1 MNFYISIYRY
11 LQKSL
16 YKGLCPK
23 LRANIKMNK
32 TCINKLYYL
41 LLATLFLSGLYALR
55 SDIETYISK
64 MWVGELFDYVYKAC
78 ITNDLFNFLFTL
90 TLASLFFIIG
100 KKVFQSNG
108 SVLGCIGCIF
118 AILYLSKNTFWIF
131 PKVFLIDIDYGA
143 FLIISLMAVLIID
156 VIAIA
161 RKLLNAENAN
171 ISNVDDRKGYCM
183 DGVYSEPRQIGWD
196 NYVSDLLALMPHYR
210 LMKESLAIGISR
222 NWGSGKTSFLK
233 SMQKQM
239 NADYRVVTFNPW
251 TCTDKEQIISQFFA
265 LMREQTENNEESLH
279 EAIQKYQ
286 DIVLDADI
294 HPAITFLAKILPLS
308 KKEETLESLKDKI
321 EEAITIDG
329 SKPFAIFID
338 DLDRL
343 EGNEL
348 FEVLRL
354 IRITANFRN
363 VVFVVAYDRDYI
375 CNVLNESKYIKRA
388 EEYIQ
393 KIFHLEVSLPK
404 FEDDTLLDVFM
415 EEVVRIASLN
425 ERQAT
430 RLRQL
435 VMQLL
440 NIDGLSFTDFV
451 PNFRQARRFANVF
464 ALNLKSILA
473 HTKDFVVKDFIGVEL
488 LHFAYPEIHRT
499 LMYKPMIL
507 LKLNKGGFSKSK
519 LLVYE
524 GKDNTPSDKLLR
536 KLFYSNNN
544 ETQLTS
550 REVRS
555 QLSYA
560 NYFCY
565 RLPNN
570 SIGATEFEMLMIA
583 DDLDVVRDGVN
594 VWMRRKDSF
603 DSLYEHFRSYY
614 MHGYKDI
621 KVIRN
626 YICALLEFIP
636 QLSDKGI
643 EQIISDRY
651 WIRGGVDVDELR
663 KQLISLFEYS
673 ISKGKFLEKIN
684 HLLASFYNAYP
695 DDYEPDD
702 IALDL
707 FKRNQLEMLAGKSLV
722 KYTEINGKPSPS
734 EISHKG
740 TPFNKFLK
748 SGCYV
753 QNYYREGDEYVGID
767 TNLMCDEL
775 IIQYQNTESDYA
787 TFCDFIQPY
796 LIKTDDPAE
805 EEYEAKSIAT
815 DICSIFDSYT
825 FFEKFVH
832 GAFTPTEE
840 IEKKLKYIRS
850 IMHGYC

>member
-1 MNFYISIYRY
+1 
-11 LQKSL
+11 
-16 YKGLCPK
+16 
-23 LRANIKMNK
+23 
-32 TCINKLYYL
+32 
-41 LLATLFLSGLYALR
+41 
-55 SDIETYISK
+55 
-64 MWVGELFDYVYKAC
+64 MWAGELFDYLYKAC
-78 ITNDLFNFLFTL
+78 TTNNWFNFLFTL
-90 TLASLFFIIG
+90 TLVYFFFIIG
-100 KKVFQSNG
+100 KKVFQING
-108 SVLGCIGCIF
+108 SVLGCIGCIL
-118 AILYLSKNTFWIF
+118 AIVYLFKNTFWIF
-131 PKVFLIDIDYGA
+131 AKVFFIDIDYGA
-143 FLIISLMAVLIID
+143 FLIISLMAILIID

-161 RKLLNAENAN
+161 RKLLNAENTN
-171 ISNVDDRKGYCM
+171 IFNVDDRKGYCM
-183 DGVYSEPRQIGWD
+183 DGVYSELRQTGWD
-196 NYVSDLLALMPHYR
+196 NYVGNLLALMPRDR
-210 LMKESLAIGISR
+210 LKKESLAIGISG

-265 LMREQTENNEESLH
+265 LMREQTENNDESLH

-286 DIVLDADI
+286 DIVLDTDI
-294 HPAITFLAKILPLS
+294 HPALTFLAKVFPLS
-308 KKEETLESLKDKI
+308 KKEETLDSLKDKI

-375 CNVLNESKYIKRA
+375 CNVLNESKNIKRA

-404 FEDDTLLDVFM
+404 FEDETLLDVFM
-415 EEVVRIASLN
+415 EEVARIASLN
-425 ERQAT
+425 ERQTAS
-430 RLRQL
+430 LRQL
-435 VMQLL
+435 IMQLF
-440 NIDGLSFTDFV
+440 NVDGLSFTDFI

-473 HTKDFVVKDFIGVEL
+473 HTKDFVVKDFIGIEL
-488 LHFAYPEIHRT
+488 LHFTFPDIHRT
-499 LMYKPMIL
+499 LMFKPMTL
-507 LKLNKGGFSKSK
+507 LKLNKGVLSKSR

-536 KLFYSNNN
+536 KLFYSSN

-594 VWMRRKDSF
+594 VWMWRKDSF

-614 MHGYKDI
+614 MHEYKDI

-636 QLSDKGI
+636 RLSDKGI

-651 WIRGGVDVDELR
+651 WIRGGVDVADLR

-707 FKRNQLEMLAGKSLV
+707 FERNQLEMLAGKSLA
-722 KYTEINGKPSPS
+722 KYIKINGKPSPS
-734 EISHKG
+734 EISPKG
-740 TPFNKFLK
+740 TPFNRFLK

-753 QNYYREGDEYVGID
+753 QSYYREGDEYVGID

-775 IIQYQNTESDYA
+775 INQYQNTEADYA
-787 TFCDFIQPY
+787 TFCVFIQPY
-796 LIKTDDPAE
+796 LIETDDPAE

-815 DICSIFDSYT
+815 DICSIFDSYAI
-825 FFEKFVH
+825 FEKFVR
-832 GAFTPTEE
+832 GTFRPNEE
-840 IEKKLKYIRS
+840 IEQKLKYIHN
-850 IMHGYC
+850 IMS

>member
-1 MNFYISIYRY
+1 MS
-11 LQKSL
+11 KS
-16 YKGLCPK
+16 
-23 LRANIKMNK
+23 
-32 TCINKLYYL
+32 YYSLIVTL
-41 LLATLFLSGLYALR
+41 LFSGFYALR
-55 SDIETYISK
+55 SDIETYISQ
-64 MWVGELFDYVYKAC
+64 MWVGKLFNYVYKAC
-78 ITNDLFNFLFTL
+78 TTNNWFNFLFTL
-90 TLASLFFIIG
+90 TLVYFFLIIV

-108 SVLGCIGCIF
+108 SVLGCIGCIL
-118 AILYLSKNTFWIF
+118 AIVYLFKNTFWIF
-131 PKVFLIDIDYGA
+131 AKVFFIDIDYGA
-143 FLIISLMAVLIID
+143 FLIISLMTILIID

-161 RKLLNAENAN
+161 RKLLNAENTN

-183 DGVYSEPRQIGWD
+183 DGVYSELRHTGWD
-196 NYVSDLLALMPHYR
+196 NYVGDLLALMPRDR
-210 LMKESLAIGISR
+210 LKKESLAIGISG

-265 LMREQTENNEESLH
+265 LMREQTENNDESLH

-294 HPAITFLAKILPLS
+294 HPALTFLAKILPLS
-308 KKEETLESLKDKI
+308 KKEQTLESLKDKI

-375 CNVLNESKYIKRA
+375 CNVLNESKNIKRA

-404 FEDDTLLDVFM
+404 FEDETLLDVFM
-415 EEVVRIASLN
+415 DETVRIAALN
-425 ERQAT
+425 ERQAAS
-430 RLRQL
+430 LRQL
-435 VMQLL
+435 IMQLF
-440 NIDGLSFTDFV
+440 NVDGLSFTDFV

-473 HTKDFVVKDFIGVEL
+473 HTKDFVVKDFIGIEL
-488 LHFAYPEIHRT
+488 LHFAYPDIHRT
-499 LMYKPMIL
+499 LMYKPMTL
-507 LKLNKGGFSKSK
+507 LKQSHELLSKTR

-524 GKDNTPSDKLLR
+524 SKNNTPSDKLLR
-536 KLFYSNNN
+536 KLFYSNN
-544 ETQLTS
+544 ETQQTS

-626 YICALLEFIP
+626 NICALLEFIP
-636 QLSDKGI
+636 KLSDKGI
-643 EQIISDRY
+643 EQIISGRY
-651 WIRGGVDVDELR
+651 GIREGVDVDELR

-673 ISKGKFLEKIN
+673 IGKGMFLEKIN
-684 HLLASFYNAYP
+684 ILLASFYNASP

-702 IALDL
+702 IAIDL
-707 FKRNQLEMLAGKSLV
+707 FERNQLEMLAGKSLA
-722 KYTEINGKPSPS
+722 KYIEINGKPSPS
-734 EISHKG
+734 EISPKG

-753 QNYYREGDEYVGID
+753 RSYYREGDEYVGID
-767 TNLMCDEL
+767 TNLMCNEL

-815 DICSIFDSYT
+815 NICSIFDSYAI
-825 FFEKFVH
+825 FEEFVY
-832 GAFTPTEE
+832 GAFCHNEE
-840 IEKKLKYIRS
+840 IEKKLKYIRC
-850 IMHGYC
+850 IMS

>member
-1 MNFYISIYRY
+1 
-11 LQKSL
+11 
-16 YKGLCPK
+16 
-23 LRANIKMNK
+23 
-32 TCINKLYYL
+32 
-41 LLATLFLSGLYALR
+41 
-55 SDIETYISK
+55 
-64 MWVGELFDYVYKAC
+64 
-78 ITNDLFNFLFTL
+78 
-90 TLASLFFIIG
+90 
-100 KKVFQSNG
+100 
-108 SVLGCIGCIF
+108 
-118 AILYLSKNTFWIF
+118 
-131 PKVFLIDIDYGA
+131 
-143 FLIISLMAVLIID
+143 MAVFIID

-183 DGVYSEPRQIGWD
+183 DGVYSELRQTGWD
-196 NYVSDLLALMPHYR
+196 NYVSDLLALMPRDR
-210 LMKESLAIGISR
+210 LKKESLAIGISG

-265 LMREQTENNEESLH
+265 LMREQTENNDESLQD
-279 EAIQKYQ
+279 AIQKYR
-286 DIVLDADI
+286 DIVLDTDI
-294 HPAITFLAKILPLS
+294 HPALTFLAKVFPLS
-308 KKEETLESLKDKI
+308 KKEETLDSLKDKI

-375 CNVLNESKYIKRA
+375 CNVLNESKNIKRA

-404 FEDDTLLDVFM
+404 FEDETLLDVFID
-415 EEVVRIASLN
+415 ETVRIASLN
-425 ERQAT
+425 ERQAAS
-430 RLRQL
+430 LRQL
-435 VMQLL
+435 IMQLF
-440 NIDGLSFTDFV
+440 NDDGLSFTDFV

-473 HTKDFVVKDFIGVEL
+473 HTKDFVVKDFIGIEL
-488 LHFAYPEIHRT
+488 LHFAYPDIHRT
-499 LMYKPMIL
+499 LMYKPMTL
-507 LKLNKGGFSKSK
+507 LKLSPESLSKSR

-524 GKDNTPSDKLLR
+524 SSNDTPSDKLL
-536 KLFYSNNN
+536 KILFSTNG
-544 ETQLTS
+544 ESQRTT

-555 QLSYA
+555 QLSFA

-570 SIGATEFEMLMIA
+570 SIGATEFEMLMIE
-583 DDLDVVRDGVN
+583 DDLDAVRNGVN
-594 VWMRRKDSF
+594 VWMQKKDSF

-636 QLSDKGI
+636 RLTDKGI
-643 EQIISDRY
+643 KQIISERY
-651 WIRGGVDVDELR
+651 WIREGVDVDALR

-673 ISKGKFLEKIN
+673 IGKGMFLEKIN
-684 HLLASFYNAYP
+684 ILLASFYNAYP

-702 IALDL
+702 IAIDL
-707 FKRNQLEMLAGKSLV
+707 FERNQLEMLAGMSLV
-722 KYTEINGKPSPS
+722 KYIEINGKPSPS

-748 SGCYV
+748 SGCYFLR
-753 QNYYREGDEYVGID
+753 YYREGDEYVGIE
-767 TNLMCDEL
+767 TNLMYDEL
-775 IIQYQNTESDYA
+775 INQYQNSEENYDA
-787 TFCDFIQPY
+787 FCDFIQPY
-796 LIKTDDPAE
+796 IIKTDDPAE

-815 DICSIFDSYT
+815 DICSIFDSYAI
-825 FFEKFVH
+825 FEEFVY
-832 GAFTPTEE
+832 GAFCHNEE

-850 IMHGYC
+850 IMPRYY

>member
-1 MNFYISIYRY
+1 
-11 LQKSL
+11 
-16 YKGLCPK
+16 
-23 LRANIKMNK
+23 MNK
-32 TCINKLYYL
+32 ISMNKLFYSL
-41 LLATLFLSGLYALR
+41 FATLFLSGLYALR

-78 ITNDLFNFLFTL
+78 TTNNWFNFLFTL
-90 TLASLFFIIG
+90 TLALLFFIIG
-100 KKVFQSNG
+100 RKVFQSKG
-108 SVLGCIGCIF
+108 SVLRCIGFIL
-118 AILYLSKNTFWIF
+118 AIVYLFKNNFWIF
-131 PKVFLIDIDYGA
+131 PKVFFIDIDYRT
-143 FLIISLMAVLIID
+143 FLIISLIAILIID
-156 VIAIA
+156 IIAIA
-161 RKLLNAENAN
+161 RKWLNAENAN

-183 DGVYSEPRQIGWD
+183 DGVYSELRHTGWD
-196 NYVSDLLALMPHYR
+196 NYVGDLLALMPRDR
-210 LMKESLAIGISR
+210 LKKESLAIGISG

-265 LMREQTENNEESLH
+265 LMREQTENNDESLQD
-279 EAIQKYQ
+279 AIQKYR
-286 DIVLDADI
+286 DIVLDTDI
-294 HPAITFLAKILPLS
+294 HPALTFLAKVFPLS
-308 KKEETLESLKDKI
+308 KKEETLDSLKDKI

-375 CNVLNESKYIKRA
+375 CNVLNESKNIKRA

-404 FEDDTLLDVFM
+404 FEDETLLDVFM
-415 EEVVRIASLN
+415 EEVVRIASLD
-425 ERQAT
+425 ESKAT

-440 NIDGLSFTDFV
+440 NVDGLSFTDFI

-473 HTKDFVVKDFIGVEL
+473 HTKDFVVKDFIGIEL
-488 LHFAYPEIHRT
+488 LHFAYPDIHRT
-499 LMYKPMIL
+499 LMYKPMTL
-507 LKLNKGGFSKSK
+507 LKQSHELLSKTR

-524 GKDNTPSDKLLR
+524 SKNNTPSDKLLR
-536 KLFYSNNN
+536 KLFYSNN
-544 ETQLTS
+544 ETQQTS

-614 MHGYKDI
+614 MLGYKDI

-636 QLSDKGI
+636 KLSDKGI
-643 EQIISDRY
+643 EQIISERY
-651 WIRGGVDVDELR
+651 WIREGVDVDELQ

-673 ISKGKFLEKIN
+673 IGKGKFLEKIN

-707 FKRNQLEMLAGKSLV
+707 FERNQLEMLAGMSLV
-722 KYTEINGKPSPS
+722 KYIEINGKPSPS

-748 SGCYV
+748 SGCYFLR
-753 QNYYREGDEYVGID
+753 YYREGDEYVGIE
-767 TNLMCDEL
+767 TNLMYDEL
-775 IIQYQNTESDYA
+775 INQYQNSEENYDA
-787 TFCDFIQPY
+787 FCDFIQPY
-796 LIKTDDPAE
+796 IIKTDDPAE
-805 EEYEAKSIAT
+805 EENEANSIARA
-815 DICSIFDSYT
+815 IRSIFDSYT
-825 FFEKFVH
+825 IFEKFVH
-832 GAFTPTEE
+832 ITFCQNEE

-850 IMHGYC
+850 IMS

>member
-1 MNFYISIYRY
+1 MRDVTISQSMVFY
-11 LQKSL
+11 
-16 YKGLCPK
+16 
-23 LRANIKMNK
+23 
-32 TCINKLYYL
+32 TKLYCSL
-41 LLATLFLSGLYALR
+41 LVTLFLSGLYALR

-64 MWVGELFDYVYKAC
+64 MWVGELFNYVYKAC

-90 TLASLFFIIG
+90 TLASLFFVIG

-118 AILYLSKNTFWIF
+118 AILYLYKNTFGIF

-161 RKLLNAENAN
+161 RNLLNAEKAN

-183 DGVYSEPRQIGWD
+183 DGVYSEPRQTGWD

-210 LMKESLAIGISR
+210 LMKESLAIGISG

-265 LMREQTENNEESLH
+265 LMREQTENNDESLH

-375 CNVLNESKYIKRA
+375 CNVLNESKNIKRA

-440 NIDGLSFTDFV
+440 NIDGLSFTDFI

-473 HTKDFVVKDFIGVEL
+473 HTKDFVVKDFIGIEL
-488 LHFAYPEIHRT
+488 LHFAYPDIHRT
-499 LMYKPMIL
+499 LMYKPMTL
-507 LKLNKGGFSKSK
+507 LKLSPESLSKSR

-524 GKDNTPSDKLLR
+524 SSNDTPSDKLL
-536 KLFYSNNN
+536 KILFSTNG
-544 ETQLTS
+544 ESLRTT

-555 QLSYA
+555 QLSFA

-570 SIGATEFEMLMIA
+570 SIGATEFEMLMIE
-583 DDLDVVRDGVN
+583 DNLDAVRNVVN
-594 VWMRRKDSF
+594 VWMQKKDSF

-636 QLSDKGI
+636 RLTDKGI
-643 EQIISDRY
+643 KQIISERY
-651 WIRGGVDVDELR
+651 WIREGVDVDALR

-673 ISKGKFLEKIN
+673 ISKGMFLEKIN
-684 HLLASFYNAYP
+684 HLLASFYNASS

-702 IALDL
+702 IAIDL
-707 FKRNQLEMLAGKSLV
+707 FERNQLEMLAGKSLA
-722 KYTEINGKPSPS
+722 KYIEINGKPSPS
-734 EISHKG
+734 EISPKG
-740 TPFNKFLK
+740 TSFNKFLK

-753 QNYYREGDEYVGID
+753 RSYYREGDEYVGID

-815 DICSIFDSYT
+815 DICSIFDSYAI
-825 FFEKFVH
+825 FEEFVY
-832 GAFTPTEE
+832 GAFCHNED
-840 IEKKLKYIRS
+840 IEKKLKYIRC
-850 IMHGYC
+850 IMPRYY

>member
-1 MNFYISIYRY
+1 MSKFYY
-11 LQKSL
+11 SL
-16 YKGLCPK
+16 L
-23 LRANIKMNK
+23 I
-32 TCINKLYYL
+32 
-41 LLATLFLSGLYALR
+41 TLFLSGFYALR
-55 SDIETYISK
+55 SDIETYISQ

-78 ITNDLFNFLFTL
+78 TTNNWFNFLFTL
-90 TLASLFFIIG
+90 TLALLFFIIG
-100 KKVFQSNG
+100 RKVFQSKG
-108 SVLGCIGCIF
+108 SVLRCIGY
-118 AILYLSKNTFWIF
+118 ILTIVYLFKNTFWIF
-131 PKVFLIDIDYGA
+131 PKVFFIDIDYGA
-143 FLIISLMAVLIID
+143 FLIISLMAILIID

-183 DGVYSEPRQIGWD
+183 DGVYCELRQTGWD
-196 NYVSDLLALMPHYR
+196 NYVSDLLALMPLDR
-210 LMKESLAIGISR
+210 LKKESLAIGISG

-265 LMREQTENNEESLH
+265 LMRDQTENNDESLQD
-279 EAIQKYQ
+279 AIQKYR

-294 HPAITFLAKILPLS
+294 HPVLTFLAKILPLN
-308 KKEETLESLKDKI
+308 KKEETLDLLKEKI
-321 EEAITIDG
+321 EEAITTDG

-363 VVFVVAYDRDYI
+363 VVFIVAYDRDYI
-375 CNVLNESKYIKRA
+375 CNVLNESKNIKRA

-404 FEDDTLLDVFM
+404 FEDETLLDVFM
-415 EEVVRIASLN
+415 DEIARIASLN
-425 ERQAT
+425 ERQAAS
-430 RLRQL
+430 LRQL
-435 VMQLL
+435 IMQLF
-440 NIDGLSFTDFV
+440 NVDALSFTDFV

-473 HTKDFVVKDFIGVEL
+473 HTKDFVVKDFIGIEL
-488 LHFAYPEIHRT
+488 LHFAYPDIHRT
-499 LMYKPMIL
+499 LMYKPMTL
-507 LKLNKGGFSKSK
+507 LKLSPESLSKSR

-524 GKDNTPSDKLLR
+524 SSNDTPSDKLL
-536 KLFYSNNN
+536 KILFSTNG
-544 ETQLTS
+544 ESLRTT

-555 QLSYA
+555 QLSFA

-636 QLSDKGI
+636 KLTDKGI
-643 EQIISDRY
+643 EQIISGRY
-651 WIRGGVDVDELR
+651 WIREGVDVDELQ

-707 FKRNQLEMLAGKSLV
+707 FERNQLEMLAGMSLV
-722 KYTEINGKPSPS
+722 KYIEINGKPSPS

-740 TPFNKFLK
+740 TPFNRFLK

-753 QNYYREGDEYVGID
+753 RSYYREGDEYVGID

-815 DICSIFDSYT
+815 DICSIFDSYAI
-825 FFEKFVH
+825 FEKFVC
-832 GAFTPTEE
+832 GTFRPNEE
-840 IEKKLKYIRS
+840 IEQKLKYIHN
-850 IMHGYC
+850 IMS

>member
-1 MNFYISIYRY
+1 M
-11 LQKSL
+11 
-16 YKGLCPK
+16 
-23 LRANIKMNK
+23 
-32 TCINKLYYL
+32 NKLYYL
-41 LLATLFLSGLYALR
+41 LLVTLFFSGLYALR
-55 SDIETYISK
+55 SDVEDYVST

-90 TLASLFFIIG
+90 TLASLFFVIG

-108 SVLGCIGCIF
+108 SVLGCIGCVF
-118 AILYLSKNTFWIF
+118 AILYLYKNTFGIF

-143 FLIISLMAVLIID
+143 FLIISLMAVFIID

-183 DGVYSEPRQIGWD
+183 DGVYSELRQTGWD
-196 NYVSDLLALMPHYR
+196 NYVSDLLALMPRDR
-210 LMKESLAIGISR
+210 LKKESLAIGISG

-265 LMREQTENNEESLH
+265 LMRDQTENNDESLQD
-279 EAIQKYQ
+279 AIQKYR

-294 HPAITFLAKILPLS
+294 HPVLTFLAKILPLN
-308 KKEETLESLKDKI
+308 KKEETLDLLKEKI
-321 EEAITIDG
+321 EEAITTDG

-363 VVFVVAYDRDYI
+363 VVFIVAYDRDYI
-375 CNVLNESKYIKRA
+375 CNVLNESKNIKRA

-404 FEDDTLLDVFM
+404 FEDETLLDVFID
-415 EEVVRIASLN
+415 ETVRIASLN
-425 ERQAT
+425 ERQAAS
-430 RLRQL
+430 LRQL
-435 VMQLL
+435 IMQLF
-440 NIDGLSFTDFV
+440 NDDGLSFTDFV

-473 HTKDFVVKDFIGVEL
+473 HTKDFVVKDFIGIEL
-488 LHFAYPEIHRT
+488 LHFAYPDIHRT
-499 LMYKPMIL
+499 LMYKPMTL
-507 LKLNKGGFSKSK
+507 LKLSPESLSKSR

-524 GKDNTPSDKLLR
+524 SSNDTPSDKLL
-536 KLFYSNNN
+536 KILFSTNG
-544 ETQLTS
+544 ESQRTT

-555 QLSYA
+555 QLSFA

-570 SIGATEFEMLMIA
+570 SIGATEFEMLMIE
-583 DDLDVVRDGVN
+583 DDLDAVRNGVN
-594 VWMRRKDSF
+594 VWMQKKDSF

-636 QLSDKGI
+636 RLTDKGI
-643 EQIISDRY
+643 KQIISERY
-651 WIRGGVDVDELR
+651 WIREGVDVDALR

-673 ISKGKFLEKIN
+673 IGKGMFLEKIN
-684 HLLASFYNAYP
+684 ILLASFYNAYP

-702 IALDL
+702 IAIDL
-707 FKRNQLEMLAGKSLV
+707 FERNQLEMLAGKSLA
-722 KYTEINGKPSPS
+722 KYIEINGKPSPS
-734 EISHKG
+734 EISPKG

-753 QNYYREGDEYVGID
+753 RSYYREGDEYVGND

-815 DICSIFDSYT
+815 DICSIFDSYAI
-825 FFEKFVH
+825 FEEFVY
-832 GAFTPTEE
+832 GAFCHNEE

-850 IMHGYC
+850 IMPRYY

>member
-1 MNFYISIYRY
+1 
-11 LQKSL
+11 
-16 YKGLCPK
+16 
-23 LRANIKMNK
+23 
-32 TCINKLYYL
+32 
-41 LLATLFLSGLYALR
+41 
-55 SDIETYISK
+55 

-78 ITNDLFNFLFTL
+78 TTNNWFNFLFTL
-90 TLASLFFIIG
+90 TLALLFFIIG
-100 KKVFQSNG
+100 RKVFQSKG
-108 SVLGCIGCIF
+108 SVLRCIGY
-118 AILYLSKNTFWIF
+118 ILTIVYLFKNTFWIF
-131 PKVFLIDIDYGA
+131 PKVFFIDIDYGA
-143 FLIISLMAVLIID
+143 FLIISLMAILIID

-183 DGVYSEPRQIGWD
+183 DGVYCELRQTGWD
-196 NYVSDLLALMPHYR
+196 NYVSDLLALMPLDR
-210 LMKESLAIGISR
+210 LKKESLAIGISG

-265 LMREQTENNEESLH
+265 LMRDQTENNDESLQD
-279 EAIQKYQ
+279 AIQKYR

-294 HPAITFLAKILPLS
+294 HPVLTFLAKILPLN
-308 KKEETLESLKDKI
+308 KKEETLDLLKEKI
-321 EEAITIDG
+321 EEAITTDG

-363 VVFVVAYDRDYI
+363 VVFIVAYDRDYI
-375 CNVLNESKYIKRA
+375 CNVLNESKNIKRA

-404 FEDDTLLDVFM
+404 FEDETLLDVFM
-415 EEVVRIASLN
+415 DEIARIASLN
-425 ERQAT
+425 ERQAAS
-430 RLRQL
+430 LRQL
-435 VMQLL
+435 IMQLF
-440 NIDGLSFTDFV
+440 NVDALSFTDFV

-473 HTKDFVVKDFIGVEL
+473 HTKDFVVKDFIGIEL
-488 LHFAYPEIHRT
+488 LHFAYPDIHRT
-499 LMYKPMIL
+499 LMYKPMTL
-507 LKLNKGGFSKSK
+507 LKLSPESLSKSR

-524 GKDNTPSDKLLR
+524 SSNDTPSDKLL
-536 KLFYSNNN
+536 KILFSTNG
-544 ETQLTS
+544 ESLRTT

-555 QLSYA
+555 QLSFA

-636 QLSDKGI
+636 KLTDKGI
-643 EQIISDRY
+643 EQIISGRY
-651 WIRGGVDVDELR
+651 WIREGVDVDELQ

-707 FKRNQLEMLAGKSLV
+707 FERNQLEMLAGMSLV
-722 KYTEINGKPSPS
+722 KYIEINGKPSPS

-740 TPFNKFLK
+740 TPFNRFLK

-753 QNYYREGDEYVGID
+753 RSYYREGDEYVGID

-815 DICSIFDSYT
+815 DICSIFDSYEKY
-825 FFEKFVH
+825 EKFVC
-832 GAFTPTEE
+832 GTFRPNEE
-840 IEKKLKYIRS
+840 IEQKLKYIHN
-850 IMHGYC
+850 IMS

>member
-1 MNFYISIYRY
+1 MS
-11 LQKSL
+11 KS
-16 YKGLCPK
+16 
-23 LRANIKMNK
+23 
-32 TCINKLYYL
+32 YYSL
-41 LLATLFLSGLYALR
+41 LVTLLFSGFYALR

-64 MWVGELFDYVYKAC
+64 MWVGELFDYIYKAC
-78 ITNDLFNFLFTL
+78 ITSNWFNFLFTL
-90 TLASLFFIIG
+90 TLAYFFFIIG
-100 KKVFQSNG
+100 RKVFQSKG
-108 SVLGCIGCIF
+108 SVLRCIGCVF
-118 AILYLSKNTFWIF
+118 AILYLFKNNFWIF
-131 PKVFLIDIDYGA
+131 TKVFFIDVDYGT
-143 FLIISLMAVLIID
+143 FWVISLIAILIID
-156 VIAIA
+156 IIAIA
-161 RKLLNAENAN
+161 RKWLNAENAN

-183 DGVYSEPRQIGWD
+183 DGVYSELRQTGWD
-196 NYVSDLLALMPHYR
+196 NYVGDLLALMPRDR
-210 LMKESLAIGISR
+210 LKKESLAIGISG

-239 NADYRVVTFNPW
+239 YADYRVVTFNPW

-265 LMREQTENNEESLH
+265 LMREQTENNDESLQD
-279 EAIQKYQ
+279 AIQKYQ

-294 HPAITFLAKILPLS
+294 HPALTFLAKILPS
-308 KKEETLESLKDKI
+308 NKKEETLESLKDKI

-375 CNVLNESKYIKRA
+375 CNVLNESKNIKRA

-404 FEDDTLLDVFM
+404 FEDEILFDVFM
-415 EEVVRIASLN
+415 EEIVRIALLN
-425 ERQAT
+425 ERQAA
-430 RLRQL
+430 RLRQS
-435 VMQLL
+435 VMQLFDV
-440 NIDGLSFTDFV
+440 DGLSFTDFI

-473 HTKDFVVKDFIGVEL
+473 HTKDFVVKDFIGIEL
-488 LHFAYPEIHRT
+488 LHFAYPDIHHT
-499 LMYKPMIL
+499 LMYKPMTL
-507 LKLNKGGFSKSK
+507 LKLSPESLSKYR

-524 GKDNTPSDKLLR
+524 RSNNTPSDKLL
-536 KLFYSNNN
+536 KILFSINGESQRTN
-544 ETQLTS
+544 

-555 QLSYA
+555 QLSFA

-583 DDLDVVRDGVN
+583 DDLDEVRDGVN
-594 VWMRRKDSF
+594 VWMQKKDSF

-636 QLSDKGI
+636 RLTNKDIK
-643 EQIISDRY
+643 QIISERY
-651 WIRGGVDVDELR
+651 WIREGVVVDELR

-673 ISKGKFLEKIN
+673 ISKGMFLEKIN
-684 HLLASFYNAYP
+684 FLLASFYNAYP

-707 FKRNQLEMLAGKSLV
+707 FERNQLEMLAGKSLV
-722 KYTEINGKPSPS
+722 KYIEINGKPSPS
-734 EISHKG
+734 EISSKG

-753 QNYYREGDEYVGID
+753 QSYYSVGDEYVGID

-775 IIQYQNTESDYA
+775 INQYQNSEADYS

-796 LIKTDDPAE
+796 IIKTDDPAE
-805 EEYEAKSIAT
+805 EEDEAKSIAT
-815 DICSIFDSYT
+815 NICSIFDGYAI
-825 FFEKFVH
+825 FEKFVR
-832 GAFTPTEE
+832 GTFRPNEE
-840 IEKKLKYIRS
+840 IEQKLKYIHN
-850 IMHGYC
+850 IMS